1 MRRVRLTRR
10 RVLLLVLCIAILAEG
25 AIAIGVYA
33 KGNDEPQQ
41 AFALLSHPVAG
52 NFKPNA
58 TKLSSCSSND
68 QSCIQQA
75 FGNIAY
81 FQGPKVALALFAK
94 RYGDYSDPNCHPVAH
109 RIGSATLA
117 RDHGNVS
124 RAFAEGSSACFS
136 GYYHGILE
144 RALLS
149 VKSFDAATLAQVGR
163 RLCADP
169 EVRSSRWLTSACTHG
184 LGHGLMITT
193 GYDLPLALKVCD
205 RLGSDSDNRSCNGG
219 VFMENLST
227 TFGVLSRYLHEDD
240 PLYPCDAV
248 AASDKF
254 ECYELVTSHIVRA
267 VNGDWKKTAETC
279 AEAKDGWS
287 FTCFWSLG
295 RDADSQAHYQ
305 PVGVRQICALAA
317 PYHGDGMCLMGASMT
332 MVKNFES
339 GKQAGVLCNSIAVG
353 LRGSCYYA
361 AGSIMAQY
369 GPTAKARRQNC
380 AATTGVHEYRRL
392 CVRAGDDYYRLGLA
406 QWFLINR
413 RFARLLPANG
423 QAAALSAAIASLDS

>member
-1 MRRVRLTRR
+1 MRRIRLTRR
-10 RVLLLVLCIAILAEG
+10 RVLVLVLCLAALVEG
-25 AIAIGVYA
+25 AIAIAVYA
-33 KGNDEPQQ
+33 KGNDQPQEK
-41 AFALLSHPVAG
+41 FALLSHPVAG
-52 NFKPNA
+52 NFRPNK
-58 TKLSSCSSND
+58 TKLSDCSASD
-68 QSCIQQA
+68 QTCIQQA

-81 FQGPKVALALFAK
+81 YQGPKIALRLFAQ

-124 RAFAEGSSACFS
+124 EAFAQGSSACFS
-136 GYYHGILE
+136 GFYHGILE

-149 VKSFDAATLAQVGR
+149 LKTYDAASLASVGR
-163 RLCADP
+163 RLCADR

-193 GYDLPLALKVCD
+193 GYNLPLALKVCD
-205 RLGSDSDNRSCNGG
+205 RLGSNSDNRSCNGG

-227 TFGVLSRYLHEDD
+227 TFGVLSRYLRKDD

-248 AASDKF
+248 PNSDKF
-254 ECYELVTSHIVRA
+254 ECYELVTSHVIRA
-267 VNGDWKKTAETC
+267 DNGDWKKTAETC
-279 AEAKDGWS
+279 AQAKNGWAV
-287 FTCFWSLG
+287 TCFWSLG
-295 RDADSQAHYQ
+295 RDADSQAHYD
-305 PVGVRQICALAA
+305 PAGVKKICALGA
-317 PYHGDGMCLMGASMT
+317 PYQGDAMCLMGASMT

-339 GKQAGVLCNSIAVG
+339 GKQAAVLCNTLSAG

-369 GPTAKARRQNC
+369 GATKATRQRNCAKTTDVPQYRRQ
-380 AATTGVHEYRRL
+380 
-392 CVRAGDDYYRLGLA
+392 CVQAGEDYVRLGLE

-413 RFARLLPANG
+413 RFASLLAAKG
-423 QAAALSAAIASLDS
+423 QEAAMADAIRSVGS